1 MSLATR
7 ATRYLDSRGIAYRL
21 MPYEHKEKGAEFA
34 AKALGFPLER
44 TIKTLVVEVAS
55 KGYFF
60 ALMPGHLQL
69 DLKALA
75 KALGAKKAKM
85 ADPKTAEKLTGYLT
99 GGISPFG
106 AKKPLPVVM
115 DQSLVEHKK
124 VLINGGQ
131 RGLLLLMDP
140 NDIRIVTKARV
151 SVIAKNKDHGGE

>member
-21 MPYEHKEKGAEFA
+21 MPYEHKEKGAEYA
-34 AKALGFPLER
+34 ARALEFPLER

-60 ALMPGHLQL
+60 VLMPGHLQL

-75 KALGAKKAKM
+75 KALGAKKAQM
-85 ADPKTAEKLTGYLT
+85 ADAKTAEKLTGYLT

-106 AKKPLPVVM
+106 AKKQLPVVM
-115 DQSLVEHKK
+115 EQSLVEHKE

-140 NDIRIVTKARV
+140 EDIRVATQAKVFRIARN
-151 SVIAKNKDHGGE
+151 KNH

>member
-1 MSLATR
+1 MSISTR
-7 ATRYLDSRGIAYRL
+7 ATKFLEAKGVPFKSV
-21 MPYEHKEKGAEFA
+21 PYEHKEKGAEFA

-60 ALMPGHLQL
+60 VLMPGHLQL

-75 KALGAKKAKM
+75 KALGAKRAQM
-85 ADPKTAEKLTGYLT
+85 ADANTAEKLTGYLT

-106 AKKPLPVVM
+106 ARKQLPVIM
-115 DQSLVEHKK
+115 ERNLLEHKD

-140 NDIRIVTKARV
+140 KDIRDITNAEVYAV
-151 SVIAKNKDHGGE
+151 AKKG